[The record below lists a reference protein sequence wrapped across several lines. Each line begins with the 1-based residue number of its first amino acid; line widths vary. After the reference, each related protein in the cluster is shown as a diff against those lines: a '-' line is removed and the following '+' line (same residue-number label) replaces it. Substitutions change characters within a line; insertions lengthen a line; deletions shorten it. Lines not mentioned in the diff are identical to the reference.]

1 MFANI
6 LSEVR
11 AYGQGVMIV
20 DQVPSRLIE
29 DAIKNTNIKVIHKIV
44 AADDFNMIGQSI
56 GLTDEQQKVIS
67 KLSIGQAILAGLNS
81 ADVMSANAADIFL
94 AKINENKKE

>member
-1 MFANI
+1 
-6 LSEVR
+6 
-11 AYGQGVMIV
+11 MIV

-56 GLTDEQQKVIS
+56 GLTDEQQKVIP